1 MIPIK
6 LHLIIPLSF
15 FKKIKNKIIII
26 IIIKTFLL
34 FILYMQEMFK
44 FNIKFM
50 GPHVGSIYLMVKLQ
64 NKCTKDVKEN
74 NTK

>member
-1 MIPIK
+1 
-6 LHLIIPLSF
+6 
-15 FKKIKNKIIII
+15 
-26 IIIKTFLL
+26 
-34 FILYMQEMFK
+34 MQEMFK